1 LPLYA
6 NAAVL
11 AAKLKPGEATTYT
24 LKPGRAAY
32 LVPAVGEIRVN
43 GQLAHE
49 RDGIALHEE
58 PEVKIEAIGDAEI
71 VLVDV
76 SDAS

>member
-1 LPLYA
+1 
-6 NAAVL
+6 
-11 AAKLKPGEATTYT
+11 
-24 LKPGRAAY
+24 
-32 LVPAVGEIRVN
+32 VGEIRIN

-58 PEVKIEAIGDAEI
+58 PDITIEALADAEI

-76 SDAS
+76 SDHG